1 MRLFVDSAPLR
12 RSPPF
17 RWLWGS
23 SVVGGVAGQ
32 VGVFAV
38 TFQVFTLTGSSLA
51 VAGIGVCVALP
62 TIAFTM
68 IGGSLA
74 DRVDRR
80 MLLLLGSTTQLLIG
94 LGFVA
99 QAALGGGSLP
109 LIYGLVALQATVGA
123 LAGPARRAILRRILP
138 AADMTG
144 GIALMLL
151 AMQVAQVAGPL
162 LGGGIAGAASVTWC
176 FAAQVVG
183 SAVAVVAA
191 VRLPGIPA
199 EPIPAEP
206 APAPA
211 AGVSPRGVREA
222 LRFVLA
228 SPVLRG
234 ALLADLAL
242 TVLAAPTAL
251 FPQLNAER
259 FGGSA
264 ETLGYLSAA
273 VALGGVLGTLL
284 SGPWARVARPGRAL
298 LLVSLG
304 WALTIGA
311 LAVTGELWLALV
323 VLTVMGAADAA
334 ALTVGQSLVQAV
346 TPDRIRGRVSAA
358 EQIVQMGGPQLGGLR
373 AGGVGALWG
382 SAVGLAAGAAVAV
395 IALVVVA
402 ASNRPLWAYR
412 EVLR

>member
-1 MRLFVDSAPLR
+1 MRLFVDPAPLR
-12 RSPPF
+12 HSAPF

-80 MLLLLGSTTQLLIG
+80 MLLLLGSATQLLIG

-99 QAALGGGSLP
+99 EAALGAGSLP

-144 GIALMLL
+144 GIALTLL

-183 SAVAVVAA
+183 SALAVVAA
-191 VRLPGIPA
+191 VRLPSIPA
-199 EPIPAEP
+199 E
-206 APAPA
+206 PAPA

-234 ALLADLAL
+234 ALLADLAI

-334 ALTVGQSLVQAV
+334 ALTVGQSLVQTV

-412 EVLR
+412 DVLR